1 MSKLVWDQQGER
13 LYETGVDHGVL
24 YRFGSTAGTYEN
36 GVAWNGLTAVNETP
50 SGGEATALY
59 ADNIKYLNLMS
70 VEELGLSIEAYTYP
84 DEFMECDGSASVA
97 TGVYVG
103 QQTRKHFGFCYRTLK
118 GDDQQGTDLGYI
130 IHIIYDCLAS
140 PSEKGYSTVNDSPD
154 AIQFSWEVTTTPV
167 AIGDDYKPSAMIK
180 IDSTKFTTDQEKAK
194 LTRIENELYGTDQA
208 EPTLISAARIIGII
222 DGSVT

>member
-1 MSKLVWDQQGER
+1 MSKLVWDKQGER
-13 LYETGVDHGVL
+13 LYETGVDRGVL
-24 YRFGSTAGTYEN
+24 YRFGANAGTYEN

-59 ADNIKYLNLMS
+59 ADNTKYLNLMS
-70 VEELGLSIEAYTYP
+70 VEELGVSIEAYTYP
-84 DEFMECDGSASVA
+84 DEFMECDGSASLA
-97 TGVYVG
+97 DGIYVG

-167 AIGDDYKPSAMIK
+167 SMGDDLKPSAMLK
-180 IDSTKFTTDQEKAK
+180 IDSTKFNTEPLKAK
-194 LTRIENELYGTDQA
+194 LKLIEDSLYGTEEK
-208 EPTLISAARIIGII
+208 EPTLLSAQKILEIITKT
-222 DGSVT
+222 S